1 MRLRLIPAALLV
13 LVSGCA
19 RAATPPPPAD
29 NTAQI
34 CAQWVASVK
43 PFISTGND
51 AAPEAKAYQK
61 AIADAYVGKELPRA
75 KSMAIQRAYWS
86 AQEKAP
92 RALATQASSPALSA
106 ALAAYAD
113 ELAGRVTDVV
123 PEFAGSP
130 SPVLQQLTK
139 ICEPG

>member
-1 MRLRLIPAALLV
+1 VRLRLIPAALLV

-19 RAATPPPPAD
+19 RAAPPPPAD

-34 CAQWVASVK
+34 CAQWVASTK
-43 PFISTGND
+43 RFISRGAD
-51 AAPEAKAYQK
+51 AAPEAEAYQK
-61 AIADAYVGKELPRA
+61 AIADAYAGKGLPRA
-75 KSMAIQRAYWS
+75 KAMAIQRAYWS

-92 RALATQASSPALSA
+92 RALAPEASNPALRA
-106 ALAAYAD
+106 ALTAYAD

-139 ICEPG
+139 ICSPG